1 MSLVG
6 LLNLNK
12 PSGMTSRDAVDCV
25 QRVVG
30 PLKAGHAGTLDPLAS
45 GVLVVC
51 VGAATRLIEYVQR
64 MTKHYA
70 ATFLLGRQSPTEDI
84 EGGASELEN
93 PPVPTL
99 PQITAA
105 AAALTGTIRQ
115 RPPAFSAIK
124 VGGRRAYELAR
135 RGKPVELEPR
145 TVVVHRLEVES
156 YAYPELKL
164 RVECGSGTYV
174 RSLGRDLAESLGTAA
189 VMSALVRTAVGTFR
203 LADAIDPLSLRREN
217 WTDHLLPP
225 LQAVETLPRVTLD
238 AAELARVRSGQA
250 IERTGFRVQGSG
262 FRKEGT
268 RDWGLGVRDS
278 ESGEGETRQSS
289 SLAPSPQPLAPIR
302 EPRTPN
308 PELSPPVPQ
317 PSGQPGEIAALDSA
331 GRLAAILTP
340 RGPGLWGPVHNLPD
354 A

>member
-1 MSLVG
+1 VPPLG

-25 QRVVG
+25 QRVAG
-30 PLKAGHAGTLDPLAS
+30 RIKAGHAGTLDPLAS

-64 MTKHYA
+64 MAKHYA

-84 EGGASELEN
+84 EGGVSELEN

-99 PQITAA
+99 SQITAA
-105 AAALTGTIRQ
+105 AATLTGPIRQ

-124 VGGRRAYELAR
+124 VAGRRAYELAR

-145 TVVVHRLEVES
+145 TVMVHRLEVES
-156 YAYPELKL
+156 YNYPELKL

-189 VMSALVRTAVGTFR
+189 VMSELVRTAVGSFR
-203 LADAIDPLSLRREN
+203 LAEAIDPLALSREN
-217 WTDHLLPP
+217 WTECLLPP
-225 LQAVETLPRVTLD
+225 LQAVEMLPRITLD
-238 AAELARVRSGQA
+238 AAEVDQVRSGQA
-250 IERTGFRVQGSG
+250 IERSGFRVQGSG
-262 FRKEGT
+262 FRGERPQVEIAERTGSEG
-268 RDWGLGVRDS
+268 
-278 ESGEGETRQSS
+278 
-289 SLAPSPQPLAPIR
+289 P

-308 PELSPPVPQ
+308 PEPSSPVSLLGEPPA
-317 PSGQPGEIAALDSA
+317 EIAALDVA

-340 RGPGLWGPVHNLPD
+340 RGPGLWGPVHNLPE
-354 A
+354 AGN